1 MCNPLGLN
9 GPFVGM
15 YVHTVNSHPYRRRQ
29 IGRTN
34 NFFSRNITAYVLYR
48 KHVIPTSTNHH
59 KFKCLERLFGLG
71 RFASV
76 FRWSDCISISIF
88 LHKSMEFACLLRKHE
103 WTCKR
108 VNDNFW
114 SVSIEFEDSVFA
126 TSGKSEETADFT

>member
-76 FRWSDCISISIF
+76 FRWYDWVAFFCINPWNLLACSENTSERANVWMTIF
-88 LHKSMEFACLLRKHE
+88 GPS
-103 WTCKR
+103 
-108 VNDNFW
+108 
-114 SVSIEFEDSVFA
+114 SIEFEDLVFA
-126 TSGKSEETADFT
+126 TSRKREETADLT